1 MKVRPECLE
10 CVIRQ
15 ARNTLA
21 LQRARGDS
29 SQQILEE
36 VKQQLVDIDWEQTPA
51 DLSNVAY
58 RTIEKYLQ
66 VDPFAEAKQMQNQM
80 ALGFYP
86 DMRQLVEQSKDRLLT
101 AVRIAATGNVIDL
114 GIGMKVDIARE
125 VERILQTA
133 FPVDDTQKLRQRLS
147 HRRRILYVGDNAGEI
162 VFDRILVEELLRA
175 HDVTFVVRGGAV
187 INDATLKDAEASGMT
202 RLVPVITTDRR
213 SLGIRVR
220 GIPGALSPGGPG
232 HRERTGELRNDFR
245 TTRPGD
251 LLHPARQVRHH
262 CSGPGGRWA
271 RPGHEMPAGRRR
283 IVGAGD
289 QGG

>member
-133 FPVDDTQKLRQRLS
+133 FPVDDTAASCTSATTPVRSCSTEFSWRS
-147 HRRRILYVGDNAGEI
+147 FCAHTMSRSSCAAG
-162 VFDRILVEELLRA
+162 
-175 HDVTFVVRGGAV
+175 
-187 INDATLKDAEASGMT
+187 
-202 RLVPVITTDRR
+202 P
-213 SLGIRVR
+213 
-220 GIPGALSPGGPG
+220 
-232 HRERTGELRNDFR
+232 
-245 TTRPGD
+245 
-251 LLHPARQVRHH
+251 
-262 CSGPGGRWA
+262 
-271 RPGHEMPAGRRR
+271 
-283 IVGAGD
+283 
-289 QGG
+289 

>member
-202 RLVPVITTDRR
+202 RLVPVITTGSNRIGVPWAYVSEEYREHYRR
-213 SLGIRVR
+213 ADLVIAKGQGNYETISERHDQEIYFILRAKCGIIARDLGV
-220 GIPGALSPGGPG
+220 GG
-232 HRERTGELRNDFR
+232 L
-245 TTRPGD
+245 D
-251 LLHPARQVRHH
+251 LVMKCQPAV
-262 CSGPGGRWA
+262 
-271 RPGHEMPAGRRR
+271 
-283 IVGAGD
+283 VG
-289 QGG
+289 